1 MREIRDISKEF
12 TEELAY
18 IEKHYKGNWGYTH
31 INGYIYEWIEAI
43 ERRLQDNNKHV
54 GVMTFLK
61 KSLIEL
67 ENYYAVAWIEKTKW
81 TNKIVTRFEL
91 DSFEN
96 ALLYLKQCMEEEE
109 KEQ

>member
-12 TEELAY
+12 TKELAY

-31 INGYIYEWIEAI
+31 INGYIYEWIGAV
-43 ERRLQDNNKHV
+43 ERRLQEHNEHI
-54 GVMTFLK
+54 GVIAFLK

-81 TNKIVTRFEL
+81 TNTIVTRFEL
-91 DSFEN
+91 DNFEN
-96 ALLYLKQCMEEEE
+96 ALLYLKQCMEEE

>member
-1 MREIRDISKEF
+1 MREIKDISKEF
-12 TEELAY
+12 TKELAY

-31 INGYIYEWIEAI
+31 INGYIYEWIEAV

-96 ALLYLKQCMEEEE
+96 ALLYIKQCMEEE